1 VRGRF
6 TFYQPFSLTTTLD
19 LNHGPIAKCFQHLAH
34 ENAAKSRA
42 ILVEAD
48 QLADTLGDDDTLLD
62 SLLVGLNL

>member
-1 VRGRF
+1 M
-6 TFYQPFSLTTTLD
+6 TTTLD